1 MITKG
6 DSVMVIA
13 HSRGE
18 DYLDEYI
25 GKIGCVVAAMQP
37 QFDDLPN
44 YAHVEFDDGHIWY
57 FNTKVLQVV
66 RVFQLVESIAD
77 DLAPGNLAGL
87 FNKVAEV

>member
-1 MITKG
+1 MEYNIG

-25 GKIGCVVAAMQP
+25 GKVGCVVAVARAR
-37 QFDDLPN
+37 FDDLPN
-44 YAHVEFDDGHIWY
+44 YAHVKFDDGHTWY
-57 FNTKVLQVV
+57 FKTKVLQVV
-66 RVFQLVESIAD
+66 ESIED

>member
-25 GKIGCVVAAMQP
+25 GKVGCVVGAY
-37 QFDDLPN
+37 FDDLTN
-44 YAHVEFDDGHIWY
+44 YVHVKFDDGHTWY

-66 RVFQLVESIAD
+66 ERIED

>member
-25 GKIGCVVAAMQP
+25 GKVGCVVAAMRP
-37 QFDDLPN
+37 YFDDLPN
-44 YAHVEFDDGHIWY
+44 YAHVKFDDGHTWY

-66 RVFQLVESIAD
+66 ENIED
-77 DLAPGNLAGL
+77 DLAPGDLSGL
-87 FNKVAEV
+87 FQ

>member
-25 GKIGCVVAAMQP
+25 GKVGCVVAAMQP

-44 YAHVEFDDGHIWY
+44 YVHVKFDDGHTWY

-66 RVFQLVESIAD
+66 ENIED
-77 DLAPGNLAGL
+77 DLAPGDLSGL
-87 FNKVAEV
+87 FQ